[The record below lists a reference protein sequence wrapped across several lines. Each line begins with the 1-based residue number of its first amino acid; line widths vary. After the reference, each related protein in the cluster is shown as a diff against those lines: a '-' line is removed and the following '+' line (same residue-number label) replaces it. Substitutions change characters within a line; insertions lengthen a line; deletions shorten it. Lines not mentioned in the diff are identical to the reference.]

1 MGLQWLRLQKRFIS
15 SCLKT
20 QHGDEERDGKK
31 SRRGTC
37 CCVIT
42 CNFGL
47 KLRHRESFKKAIK
60 RGRVEPFGEFWFRTP
75 FV

>member
-1 MGLQWLRLQKRFIS
+1 MS
-15 SCLKT
+15 
-20 QHGDEERDGKK
+20 DEERDGKN

-37 CCVIT
+37 RRVIA

-47 KLRHRESFKKAIK
+47 KLRRHEISKKAIK
-60 RGRVEPFGEFWFRTP
+60 RGRVEFWFP

>member
-1 MGLQWLRLQKRFIS
+1 MS
-15 SCLKT
+15 
-20 QHGDEERDGKK
+20 DEERDGKN
-31 SRRGTC
+31 SRRDTC
-37 CCVIT
+37 CCVIA

-47 KLRHRESFKKAIK
+47 KLRRHENYKKTIK

>member
-1 MGLQWLRLQKRFIS
+1 MS
-15 SCLKT
+15 
-20 QHGDEERDGKK
+20 DEERDGKN

-37 CCVIT
+37 HCVIG

-47 KLRHRESFKKAIK
+47 KLRRHENYKKTIK
-60 RGRVEPFGEFWFRTP
+60 RGRVEPFGEFWSRTP